1 MCHHAQHA
9 VLLKFFTYVYVPMW
23 VCILH
28 LYTDALE
35 SQRVL
40 DPQKLELQVDM
51 SHHVGSGVQNP
62 RPTKAVSSTEPF
74 LQLL

>member
-1 MCHHAQHA
+1 MY
-9 VLLKFFTYVYVPMW
+9 LYVPTQ
-23 VCILH
+23 VYILH
-28 LYTDALE
+28 LYTGALG

-62 RPTKAVSSTEPF
+62 SP
-74 LQLL
+74 LQMQ